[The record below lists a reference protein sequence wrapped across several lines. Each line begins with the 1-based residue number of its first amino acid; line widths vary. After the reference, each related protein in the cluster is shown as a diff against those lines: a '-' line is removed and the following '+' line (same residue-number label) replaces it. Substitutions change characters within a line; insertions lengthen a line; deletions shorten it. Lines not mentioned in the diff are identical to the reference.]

1 MCFPWCQLALPHAPG
16 APQRIPRS
24 FAAPSLGQGCRASF
38 AQPGWD
44 SQACVFRGLVPSVI
58 LSRSLVVP
66 HSGGDF
72 HPRAVSEM
80 KSCELQLW
88 GAQLRSQPG
97 RRIRGEKDPG
107 GAQSPWRGSRRAGD
121 GLRTGNGGTRHR
133 EWEHRTQGMA
143 PSARELVGLVLPA
156 WEEFTC
162 QGNTQKYNT
171 YILVPVVFLCPLP
184 LHLNTPLAHADWC
197 RQREHSSWKPV
208 DAGASA
214 LSPEL

>member
-44 SQACVFRGLVPSVI
+44 SQACVFHGLVPSVI

-143 PSARELVGLVLPA
+143 PSARELVGLVLPLSGKHSEIQYIHPCSCRFFISPSSPPKYPFSSCGLVQA
-156 WEEFTC
+156 ERTQLLEACGCWC
-162 QGNTQKYNT
+162 QCT
-171 YILVPVVFLCPLP
+171 LP
-184 LHLNTPLAHADWC
+184 
-197 RQREHSSWKPV
+197 R
-208 DAGASA
+208 A
-214 LSPEL
+214 LSVL